1 MTFCIGQR
9 WISNTES
16 QLGLGIITEVDGRQV
31 SISFPAAGEDRIY
44 AIDNAPLSRI
54 AYKTG
59 EEILTNDQQKIK
71 ITSVQEQDGVLLYTG
86 NDDLGNVTQVSE
98 LALNCFIKLNSPQQ
112 RLFSGLLD
120 KLNAFKL
127 RIKTLEHLGRLQQS
141 KARGLLGS
149 RTSHL
154 IHQIYIAYEVAQRF
168 APRVML
174 ADEVGLGKTIEA
186 GMILH
191 YQLHTGRA
199 SRVLIIVPDSLIHQW
214 FVEMLRR
221 FNLHFSIVGPNQYDA
236 MPSTLD
242 ELEDNDNPIEPALED
257 GNLFEGEQL
266 VLTSLDFLMENETA
280 RQQALAAQ
288 WDLLVVDEA
297 HHLYW
302 SEDSQSP
309 EYTFIEKL
317 SARSTGLLLLT
328 ATPEQVGMKSHFA
341 RLRLLDP
348 ARFYDFSAFVNE
360 EKQYHEINKIVQD
373 LMDYKEKNGVDE
385 LNPQLHS
392 HLKQL
397 LGKEAPAGINATIKE
412 LLDRFGTGR
421 VLFRNTRAAI
431 KGFPERRIH
440 PVALTCPALYSE
452 IIRESNLIH
461 LYPETLLNNDS
472 WIEHDPRVQ
481 WLVNKINE
489 LRPEKILVICAKA
502 KTAISLEQYL
512 KLKTGIRST
521 LFHEGL
527 TIIERDRAAA
537 YFAEQENGAQILVC
551 SEIGSEGRNFQFSHH
566 LVLFDLPLN
575 PDLLEQRIGRL
586 DRIGQNHPIEIHVP
600 YLAGTAQEKLFRWY
614 HEGINILQQSCSVG
628 FSIFEV
634 FENRLT
640 PVLSNPLQDT
650 SEHTLEKLIADT
662 QLHTQHIKEAL
673 NAGRD
678 RLLELNS
685 CNYTIGKELIEAIEA
700 EENCLE
706 LENYMSQVY
715 QEYGIDQEYHS
726 ENAEILRPGNHMKTA
741 HFPGL
746 KEDGMTVTYSRS
758 KALVRED
765 MEFLSWEHPMV
776 YDTMEMILESELG
789 NATVTTISIK
799 SIKPGTLFLETFYT
813 INSSAPK
820 YLQLDRFI
828 PSLPIRILMDTT
840 GKSLSGILSYEQL
853 NNLCQPLKRHLGYPV
868 IKQVREEIESILQ
881 RTNKIAEDQM
891 KLFIEEAKSMMEL
904 TTSQEVNRLE
914 SLQKINPAIRDEEI
928 EFFKKKIS
936 ESNYFINSS
945 TLKLQAIRV
954 VINVS

>member
-1 MTFCIGQR
+1 MTFRIGQR

-54 AYKTG
+54 VYKTG
-59 EEILTNDQQKIK
+59 EEILTNDQQRIK
-71 ITSVQEQDGVLLYTG
+71 VTSIQEQDGVLLYTG
-86 NDDLGNVTQVSE
+86 NDDLGNVAQVSE

-149 RTSHL
+149 RTNHL

-199 SRVLIIVPDSLIHQW
+199 SRVLIIVPNSLIHQW

-221 FNLHFSIVGPNQYDA
+221 FNLHFSIIGPNQYDA
-236 MPSTLD
+236 MPTTLD
-242 ELEDNDNPIEPALED
+242 ELEDNDNPIEPASED
-257 GNLFEGEQL
+257 GNLFEDEQL

-440 PVALTCPALYSE
+440 PVALTCPAL
-452 IIRESNLIH
+452 
-461 LYPETLLNNDS
+461 
-472 WIEHDPRVQ
+472 
-481 WLVNKINE
+481 
-489 LRPEKILVICAKA
+489 
-502 KTAISLEQYL
+502 
-512 KLKTGIRST
+512 
-521 LFHEGL
+521 
-527 TIIERDRAAA
+527 
-537 YFAEQENGAQILVC
+537 
-551 SEIGSEGRNFQFSHH
+551 
-566 LVLFDLPLN
+566 
-575 PDLLEQRIGRL
+575 
-586 DRIGQNHPIEIHVP
+586 
-600 YLAGTAQEKLFRWY
+600 
-614 HEGINILQQSCSVG
+614 
-628 FSIFEV
+628 
-634 FENRLT
+634 
-640 PVLSNPLQDT
+640 
-650 SEHTLEKLIADT
+650 
-662 QLHTQHIKEAL
+662 
-673 NAGRD
+673 
-678 RLLELNS
+678 
-685 CNYTIGKELIEAIEA
+685 
-700 EENCLE
+700 
-706 LENYMSQVY
+706 
-715 QEYGIDQEYHS
+715 
-726 ENAEILRPGNHMKTA
+726 
-741 HFPGL
+741 
-746 KEDGMTVTYSRS
+746 
-758 KALVRED
+758 
-765 MEFLSWEHPMV
+765 
-776 YDTMEMILESELG
+776 
-789 NATVTTISIK
+789 
-799 SIKPGTLFLETFYT
+799 
-813 INSSAPK
+813 
-820 YLQLDRFI
+820 
-828 PSLPIRILMDTT
+828 
-840 GKSLSGILSYEQL
+840 
-853 NNLCQPLKRHLGYPV
+853 
-868 IKQVREEIESILQ
+868 
-881 RTNKIAEDQM
+881 
-891 KLFIEEAKSMMEL
+891 
-904 TTSQEVNRLE
+904 
-914 SLQKINPAIRDEEI
+914 
-928 EFFKKKIS
+928 
-936 ESNYFINSS
+936 
-945 TLKLQAIRV
+945 
-954 VINVS
+954 